1 MERTKIV
8 VKGERS
14 LDVPRWGWV
23 SSTMLNQVG
32 SATCPF
38 SGTHGD
44 GTMFNEIHLPIP
56 TQLQRNS
63 KQRGIYFFFS
73 KFYLTKLSHHIL
85 ACLSYEC
92 PHPKAFY
99 EVLTMEHHLK

>member
-23 SSTMLNQVG
+23 SSAMLNQVG

-56 TQLQRNS
+56 TQLQRSS
-63 KQRGIYFFFS
+63 KQRMRWLDGITNS
-73 KFYLTKLSHHIL
+73 MHMSLGELQEL
-85 ACLSYEC
+85 VMDREAWC
-92 PHPKAFY
+92 AA
-99 EVLTMEHHLK
+99 